1 MSKRNK
7 IIHYVCHLLSEEV
20 TLCGRVVLSRVKTL
34 ELDQLPCTLVGISRE
49 TAEIVSN
56 TSFLN
61 LKKTAELTIQILIEG
76 EENSEDVLH
85 QIISEVEHILFTD
98 DSMGD
103 LVSRIMPHQM
113 EIETYFEGERPL
125 GIATLSCDVTYFEE
139 FRRGEDVTDFERL
152 SVDVKGRMNDNPI

>member
-1 MSKRNK
+1 
-7 IIHYVCHLLSEEV
+7 
-20 TLCGRVVLSRVKTL
+20 
-34 ELDQLPCTLVGISRE
+34 
-49 TAEIVSN
+49 
-56 TSFLN
+56 
-61 LKKTAELTIQILIEG
+61 
-76 EENSEDVLH
+76 VLH